1 MKKYLLGIIAL
12 AVVALAVTLVVRA
25 NDSSKENKKAETEM
39 VKEAHECGAAH
50 ACEHD
55 KGDKSSCDP
64 AKCANCCDHED
75 SNCDQGKDHD
85 PAKCA
90 TQCPS
95 AKKDAKHDHSKC
107 NH

>member
-1 MKKYLLGIIAL
+1 MKKYLLGIVAL
-12 AVVALAVTLVVRA
+12 AVVAVAVTLVVRA
-25 NDSSKENKKAETEM
+25 SDSSKESKKAKTEI
-39 VKEAHECGAAH
+39 VEATECDAAH
-50 ACEHD
+50 VCGHE

-64 AKCANCCDHED
+64 IKCASCCDHGD
-75 SNCDQGKDHD
+75 NNCDHGKDHD

-95 AKKDAKHDHSKC
+95 AKNNEKHDHSKC